1 MSLLVLIPSVHVVP
15 EPDGALRADD
25 KFLTGLRRHVEGW
38 DGPVRVILRAGHGAL
53 PFSRRVARADVPG
66 ELVLLDPGQ
75 PIGADE
81 LAGASVVLGSGDSHD
96 QTGLGPVCGA
106 VGARLVYAIEYTL
119 PTRLRTA
126 ALDPGRGVAGR
137 AKSAA
142 WVLMEERRRRHA
154 FRNAAALQFNG
165 YPAARA
171 YGELDRKGC
180 FYLDGRMR
188 TATMATDADM
198 ARRAE
203 GMRPGGGPLRLIT
216 SGRLEPMKGAQDLVP
231 AAQAMRDAGVDF
243 TLDIYGAGSLSDEI
257 ARRIAAAD
265 LGRQVRLH
273 QPVDFDE
280 ALVPAMRRDAD
291 VFLSCH
297 RQGDPSCSYLE
308 AMGCGLPVIGT
319 ANEMWQPMA
328 EDSGGGWVVP
338 AGRPAKIAKLV
349 ANLAA
354 NRQKVTQAA
363 GRALSFARVHDFD
376 REFTR
381 RMDHLAEV
389 ARRPAVSPGRA
400 VAGRRAG
407 GPAGSSRP

>member
-1 MSLLVLIPSVHVVP
+1 MSLLVLIPSVHVVL

-75 PIGADE
+75 QIGADE

-203 GMRPGGGPLRLIT
+203 GMRPGGGPLRLTGVIE
-216 SGRLEPMKGAQDLVP
+216 RLSDGAYIGDGPIQGGLPHSFGPTAVLRVDGVRVLDL
-231 AAQAMRDAGVDF
+231 AGGAGVVDH
-243 TLDIYGAGSLSDEI
+243 AH
-257 ARRIAAAD
+257 AAAA
-265 LGRQVRLH
+265 LARLDGAH
-273 QPVDFDE
+273 
-280 ALVPAMRRDAD
+280 
-291 VFLSCH
+291 H
-297 RQGDPSCSYLE
+297 
-308 AMGCGLPVIGT
+308 
-319 ANEMWQPMA
+319 
-328 EDSGGGWVVP
+328 
-338 AGRPAKIAKLV
+338 
-349 ANLAA
+349 
-354 NRQKVTQAA
+354 A
-363 GRALSFARVHDFD
+363 GRAGADNQDVD
-376 REFTR
+376 
-381 RMDHLAEV
+381 V
-389 ARRPAVSPGRA
+389 
-400 VAGRRAG
+400 
-407 GPAGSSRP
+407 